1 MFDKHPRLKVTFVF
15 INLVFPVFHL
25 NLSIDRRN
33 WLQCWYFVPN
43 NPKIARIIVNRRDPA
58 YAFRNIFETFR
69 QTSLSQ
75 CKRTDERS
83 FVLDRI
89 SGAKKKRNVDP
100 VCVSKFLEKLS
111 NLLAPISRF
120 GAHPSILPSR
130 DADRMKKSNCTRVEN
145 WNSYSMILSIRIND
159 RSIVRIDRDNDDYKI
174 SHFVLVSTSWNSRIF
189 KDSGFNYRRKE
200 DVFMIEKIDG
210 IDCLLFF
217 HYLIQNVIKEES
229 ISVYVCLFIAEN
241 CRSRKG
247 ISLSIINTLN
257 VARSLKILMEFQVES
272 FHSSTRLQE
281 VIISLDVFVRISSSS
296 SLFQH

>member
-1 MFDKHPRLKVTFVF
+1 MFDKHPRLKVTFVL

-43 NPKIARIIVNRRDPA
+43 NPKIARIIVNQRDPA

-89 SGAKKKRNVDP
+89 SGAKKKRNVGP

-120 GAHPSILPSR
+120 GVHPSIRPSR
-130 DADRMKKSNCTRVEN
+130 DADRMKKSSCTRVEN

-159 RSIVRIDRDNDDYKI
+159 RSIVRIVVIMMIIKFLI
-174 SHFVLVSTSWNSRIF
+174 SFLSQRVEIR
-189 KDSGFNYRRKE
+189 DSGFNYRRKE
-200 DVFMIEKIDG
+200 DAFMIEKIDG

-229 ISVYVCLFIAEN
+229 ICVYVCLFIAEN